1 MSSLRLKSRCPSARF
16 VSIAILKGFRL
27 AFNKQS
33 KKDGS
38 GKANIVATQKNED
51 EVWGVIFDV
60 SDNDKP
66 ELDKWEG
73 LGKGYDEKA
82 LQVLSDK
89 GQELTVQ
96 AYVAN
101 KTIDGIQP
109 YDWYQRHCLIGATE
123 FGLPQSY
130 INMIESSKYSVD
142 VDGKRRDDEL
152 AIYSGQASG
161 IG

>member
-38 GKANIVATQKNED
+38 GKANIIATQNDKD

-60 SDNDKP
+60 SENEKP

-82 LQVLSDK
+82 LQVLTDK
-89 GQELTVQ
+89 SQELKVQ
-96 AYVAN
+96 AYVA
-101 KTIDGIQP
+101 KKITDGIQP
-109 YDWYQRHCLIGATE
+109 YDWYLRHCMIGATE

-130 INMIESSKYSVD
+130 TNMIASSKYSVD
-142 VDGKRRDDEL
+142 ADGKRRDEEL
-152 AIYSGQASG
+152 AIYSSRSL
-161 IG
+161 